1 MKQYDQKNLPMEKSE
16 HIVKE
21 FHAVEFMREVR
32 NELTEMYLKDKQ
44 NYLDYLKKALED
56 FKNTQKKD
64 CH

>member
-21 FHAVEFMREVR
+21 FHGVEFMREVR

-44 NYLDYLKKALED
+44 NYLDYLKKNIGRL
-56 FKNTQKKD
+56 
-64 CH
+64 